1 MQLPDLMF
9 LQNDLR
15 DWLLAA
21 AVAVTGM
28 LLLALLRRFVG
39 QRLVSITARSKS
51 RLDDD
56 LVDVLSHTHGLFLFL
71 FSLYLGSK
79 FLELPPR
86 FGTIVDS
93 VIMIALFVQAG
104 LWAGAFLKLV
114 LERYGERQFA
124 ENPASVTTLGAIGII
139 GKLVLWSVVL
149 LLILDNLGIN
159 VTALVTGL
167 GIGGIAVA
175 LAVQNILGDLLAALA
190 IVLDKP
196 FAVGDFIIVDDYLG
210 SVEKVGLKTTRIR
223 SLSGEQLVFS
233 NADLLSSRLRNYGRM
248 YERRVV
254 FPLGVTYQ
262 TPRSKLELIPQIVRQ
277 AIEAQGEQV
286 RFDRSHFK
294 EYGAFS
300 INFETVYYVI
310 SADYNLYMDI
320 QQAINLAIH
329 RRFDE
334 EKIDFAYPTQTLFV
348 QGAAAH

>member
-1 MQLPDLMF
+1 MQLSDLTF
-9 LQNDLR
+9 LQNDPR

-21 AVAVTGM
+21 AVAAACM

-39 QRLVSITARSKS
+39 QRLVAITTRSKS
-51 RLDDD
+51 QLDDD
-56 LVDVLSHTHGLFLFL
+56 LVNVFTHTHGLFLFL
-71 FSLYLGSK
+71 LSLYLGLR
-79 FLELPPR
+79 FVELPPR
-86 FGTIVDS
+86 LGAVVDS
-93 VIMIALFVQAG
+93 VIMIALFIQAG
-104 LWAGAFLKLV
+104 LWSGALLKLV
-114 LERYGERQFA
+114 LDRYGERQLA
-124 ENPASVTTLGAIGII
+124 ENPASATTLSAIGFI

-196 FAVGDFIIVDDYLG
+196 FAVGDFIIVDEYLG

-233 NADLLSSRLRNYGRM
+233 NADLLNSRLRNYGRM

-254 FPLGVTYQ
+254 FSLGVTYQ
-262 TPRSKLELIPQIVRQ
+262 TPRGKLELIPQIVRQ

-300 INFETVYYVI
+300 INFETVYYVT

-329 RRFDE
+329 RRFE
-334 EKIDFAYPTQTLFV
+334 EEEINFAYPTQTLFV
-348 QGAAAH
+348 QGAAPS

>member
-39 QRLVSITARSKS
+39 KRLVVITTRSKS
-51 RLDDD
+51 QLDDD
-56 LVDVLSHTHGLFLFL
+56 LVNVFTHTHGLFLFL
-71 FSLYLGSK
+71 LSLYLGLR
-79 FLELPPR
+79 FVELPPGL
-86 FGTIVDS
+86 GTVVDS
-93 VIMIALFVQAG
+93 VIMIALFFQAG
-104 LWAGAFLKLV
+104 LWSGALLKLV
-114 LERYGERQFA
+114 LDRYGERQLA
-124 ENPASVTTLGAIGII
+124 ENPASATTLSAIGFI
-139 GKLVLWSVVL
+139 GRLLLWSVVL

-196 FAVGDFIIVDDYLG
+196 FAVGDFIIVDEYLG

-233 NADLLSSRLRNYGRM
+233 NADLLNSRLRNYGRM

-254 FPLGVTYQ
+254 FSLGVTYQ
-262 TPRSKLELIPQIVRQ
+262 TPRSKLELIPQIVRE

-300 INFETVYYVI
+300 INFETVYYVT

-329 RRFDE
+329 RRFE
-334 EKIDFAYPTQTLFV
+334 EEEINFAYPTQTLFV
-348 QGAAAH
+348 QGAAPS